1 MLAAPLLT
9 QALRFYV
16 DLRAPVSKP
25 LLVMLADA
33 CADAAEAKTLRDL
46 AVPSAKQVSS
56 PRNCFGWLLMASDCD
71 LAVPSAKQAFH
82 DYILRDGRGLA
93 ELLAHFPSCA
103 PSWALLL
110 ELAPKLTPRYY
121 TISSSPAKDAS
132 TVHLSVKVLNEP
144 MRGAEGRTKEG
155 VCSTQA
161 SRLLEDCSR
170 LLETASNCSAP

>member
-33 CADAAEAKTLRDL
+33 CADAAEAKTLR
-46 AVPSAKQVSS
+46 
-56 PRNCFGWLLMASDCD
+56 D